1 MSNYIKNNSNR
12 CGNKNINSKN
22 RLNCSCQISQSYNRL
37 TLGNNVN
44 ICSPISCNVASI
56 CNKQQ
61 YNFQKYVLNQ
71 QDLYAL
77 MRRYPEKFPLIPWVS
92 EMNLTPAQ
100 QRSYSNLWYRQF
112 GTSQALPANDNWGG
126 FFLPGTE
133 TPWTN

>member
-1 MSNYIKNNSNR
+1 MSNNYIINNSNR
-12 CGNKNINSKN
+12 CGNKNILKN
-22 RLNCSCQISQSYNRL
+22 RLNCSCQKFQSYDRL
-37 TLGNNVN
+37 TLGAVINTCGPITCNVN
-44 ICSPISCNVASI
+44 ANCS
-56 CNKQQ
+56 KQQ

-71 QDLYAL
+71 QNLYAL
-77 MRRYPEKFPLIPWVS
+77 MRRHPEKFPLIPWVS
-92 EMNLTPAQ
+92 EMNLTFAQ